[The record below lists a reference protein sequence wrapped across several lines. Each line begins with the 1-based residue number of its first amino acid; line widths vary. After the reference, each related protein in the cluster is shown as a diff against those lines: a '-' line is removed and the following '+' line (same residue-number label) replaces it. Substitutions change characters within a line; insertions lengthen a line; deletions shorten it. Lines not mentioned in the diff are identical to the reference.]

1 MEDLK
6 ILFGIVGMLVL
17 VVLVFL
23 GIIHAGTGYTTPNK
37 VFTACNTTGY
47 WQYEQKRIKC
57 EVAK

>member
-37 VFTACNTTGY
+37 VFTACNTLLGVLA
-47 WQYEQKRIKC
+47 I
-57 EVAK
+57 